1 MGVIKQIFFVP
12 LVSQNDGNFGYLS
25 NITFMFAKLLRHM
38 GNMNTIQR
46 NDFFA
51 KSKFS
56 LVDKLTN
63 DTKVKQG
70 YSRIGDIPMRVKLE
84 WYYYPVSSTLS
95 GDFGCRHHH
104 VAPVSMAMENN
115 ECIHTVPLMHMVTY
129 RVHIRL
135 LHPKQCLTHPR
146 RTAHRPL
153 IQMMWLMHLPRI
165 PIFREPFEY

>member
-63 DTKVKQG
+63 DTKVQ
-70 YSRIGDIPMRVKLE
+70 VLE
-84 WYYYPVSSTLS
+84 
-95 GDFGCRHHH
+95 
-104 VAPVSMAMENN
+104 
-115 ECIHTVPLMHMVTY
+115 LMHM
-129 RVHIRL
+129 
-135 LHPKQCLTHPR
+135 HPKERLGLGYFDSQLV
-146 RTAHRPL
+146 
-153 IQMMWLMHLPRI
+153 
-165 PIFREPFEY
+165 